1 MDVLKVPKRFN
12 VQSRTMRFMLYTLFG
27 LIVADGL
34 ITQFLVTNGHARVED
49 NPNSLV
55 MWYVLCVIA
64 GIAGV

>member
-1 MDVLKVPKRFN
+1 
-12 VQSRTMRFMLYTLFG
+12 MRFMLYTLFG